1 MKTSVFIIFKCSGLI
16 KRFRS
21 DANGFISHHN
31 KLKQIQMFA
40 AAAGFFKLSRIID
53 PERNEV
59 QQQLTL
65 TFWPI
70 FALEAGDGT
79 CAR

>member
-1 MKTSVFIIFKCSGLI
+1 MSQSFLFHSLT
-16 KRFRS
+16 
-21 DANGFISHHN
+21 N
-31 KLKQIQMFA
+31 KLKQMQMFA
-40 AAAGFFKLSRIID
+40 AAGLLNTKLSRIID

-79 CAR
+79 YAR